1 MIPAVFNCCWLNSV
15 PGIFC
20 HQHGFAD
27 INFEDIFLSNRIKFQ
42 GPLTEQGA
50 IVGFETMNDP
60 SVKWLDKGG
69 HVWCKKLQLDVGWS
83 VVNVVATEVIN
94 E

>member
-1 MIPAVFNCCWLNSV
+1 MIPAVFNRRWLNSV

-20 HQHGFAD
+20 DQHGFTD

-50 IVGFETMNDP
+50 IVGFETTNIPASSGWTKEVMFGAKN
-60 SVKWLDKGG
+60 SNRML
-69 HVWCKKLQLDVGWS
+69 VG
-83 VVNVVATEVIN
+83 V
-94 E
+94 